1 MKLGFK
7 ILTKAIKL
15 FSKDGGRK
23 DSTKYVN
30 VVFHV
35 GLPKTATSFLQM
47 TLFARCPSINLIHR
61 KVAQRERL
69 YFNNVLRGKREATK
83 QGVLRRLRSDVLNI
97 VSDENISITPLS
109 IWKGKDDSP
118 TATWRRLSELSR
130 LVTGRDN
137 SFRTIMTIR
146 RQDRWLASRY
156 AESAKLFEIADQS
169 DFEER
174 VSGMLARADG
184 HQDSWLNYHHTVSAF
199 SERIGR
205 DKILV
210 LMQEELEANPFS
222 WTRQLEDF
230 LGINDLSPILSESD
244 VRPRN
249 VLSTGVDS
257 WKLRGHKSEIRLP
270 EWLSKRILDAFASSN
285 RKLASEFSIDG
296 ARFGYY

>member
-1 MKLGFK
+1 MNIITQALKFLRQGS
-7 ILTKAIKL
+7 A
-15 FSKDGGRK
+15 RK
-23 DSTKYVN
+23 DLN
-30 VVFHV
+30 VVFHI
-35 GLPKTATSFLQM
+35 GLPKTATSFLQ
-47 TLFARCPSINLIHR
+47 LNSFSRCPSINLIHKKR
-61 KVAQRERL
+61 TPRERL
-69 YFNNVLRGKREATK
+69 YFKNVLRGKRDATK
-83 QGVLRRLRSDVLNI
+83 QGVLQRLQNGVLNI

-118 TATWRRLSELSR
+118 AATWRRISELSR
-130 LVTGRDN
+130 MVTGRDN

-174 VSGMLARADG
+174 VSGMLARADLN
-184 HQDSWLNYHHTVSAF
+184 QDSWLNYHYTVSAF

-210 LMQEELEANPFS
+210 LMQEDLEADPFS

-230 LGINDLSPILSESD
+230 LGIKDLSPILSESD
-244 VRPRN
+244 MRPRN

-257 WKLRGHKSEIRLP
+257 WQLRGHKSEIRMP